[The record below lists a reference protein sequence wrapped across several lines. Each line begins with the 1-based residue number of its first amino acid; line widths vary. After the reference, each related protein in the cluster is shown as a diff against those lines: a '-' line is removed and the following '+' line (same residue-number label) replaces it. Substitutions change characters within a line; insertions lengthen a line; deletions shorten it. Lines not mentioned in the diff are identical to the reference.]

1 MPSDKACVAFIYG
14 PKGSAIIDME
24 QQSRCRIVFDKE
36 PIKVSN
42 CLSIY
47 LSVYLSVG
55 LSICQ
60 SFKSMSI
67 LILFY

>member
-36 PIKVSN
+36 PIKVCVCACECGGRGGGCVSD
-42 CLSIY
+42 
-47 LSVYLSVG
+47 
-55 LSICQ
+55 
-60 SFKSMSI
+60 
-67 LILFY
+67 

>member
-42 CLSIY
+42 FHQMLFLLIDSCVLRIVY
-47 LSVYLSVG
+47 CGGDDCSVR
-55 LSICQ
+55 I
-60 SFKSMSI
+60 
-67 LILFY
+67 